1 LSAPELAAYF
11 SNIAAPAGMNDA
23 SRANFE
29 IAFAER
35 EAAKRAETANSVDPS
50 SDPNSPPSPDPSPRG
65 GPSTQAGKARS
76 AKNLFKHGLSS
87 GFNHF
92 RLLSSEDPAEYAEL
106 VSDIRA
112 QFRPGSRPEVHK
124 LEDMAQAW
132 WLQRLDAQLASLRE
146 VQHRLQETMS
156 GSAARSALASFLL
169 ERQSRDGEIW
179 PRKGNPP
186 ARHYPG
192 IWLDSRALPSPMAAM
207 HSIST
212 RAGGVSRWTSLLA
225 EPEELVA
232 IRALQ
237 RGTFTGRPVGSPEF
251 VGRLEEELGRPLA
264 TRKGG
269 RKQAASAAITGR

>member
-1 LSAPELAAYF
+1 MSKATRKQRRKGRAAQPPNVPNPASTQPVAAQASAPQETPEPTLSAAELAAYF

-76 AKNLFKHGLSS
+76 AQNSFKHGLSS

-169 ERQSRDGEIW
+169 AKAGSSFNYRRADRNRAYKITCDRFSA
-179 PRKGNPP
+179 P
-186 ARHYPG
+186 AKTA
-192 IWLDSRALPSPMAAM
+192 DD
-207 HSIST
+207 
-212 RAGGVSRWTSLLA
+212 RWK
-225 EPEELVA
+225 
-232 IRALQ
+232 
-237 RGTFTGRPVGSPEF
+237 TGR
-251 VGRLEEELGRPLA
+251 
-264 TRKGG
+264 
-269 RKQAASAAITGR
+269 AAGI